1 MITIGSVLNERYKV
15 DGLIGTGGMSL
26 VYKGKDLELS
36 RTVAIKILKRKT
48 DPNSEGP
55 DLLERFPELRERF
68 KNEARFVANFSHPNI
83 VIVYDTGTD
92 SRSLSLP
99 IDYIIM
105 EFVDGQDL
113 KKHIRAS
120 APFSVSRA
128 LNIAIQI
135 CSGIDYAHRTGF
147 VHADIKPQ
155 NILIVTDTDT
165 VKITDFGIAQSML
178 TGTQSMSAV
187 DPSMKKEDV
196 VWGSPQYFSPEQ
208 ASGGTPTPASDVYSI
223 GIVLYEMLSGKLP
236 FVGADQ
242 RELALA
248 HVRDRVPHVR
258 EVMPSVPADLDFY
271 IHKAMSKE
279 PTARYASAGQLGRLL
294 LDLQK
299 KLEAGTGGVNVIS
312 PAAQQSIPPIRPNVG
327 GSGTGNAPAGPT
339 GSISQQPQPI
349 GGGQGSQGG
358 QSAPRIVQV
367 GTPPSPSGPVNPYQ
381 TSGPVNPPSGAQA
394 PSVPRTT
401 LPNAPGRVSQPPYTV
416 PSSGNAPQPP
426 AMPNIPAP
434 IQVGGSRPQ
443 APVQGGTGSYAPNL
457 PTTPPTYAGYG
468 QPAAPYAGQPPA
480 APLGAPQYG
489 VAPSEPIFDMATVLL
504 GIIAAGA
511 VLGLIVLWLAVWGAW
526 A

>member
-48 DPNSEGP
+48 DPNSEGQ
-55 DLLERFPELRERF
+55 DLLDRFPELRDRF

-128 LNIAIQI
+128 LNIAIQM

-165 VKITDFGIAQSML
+165 VKITDFGIAQYML

-242 RELALA
+242 RELGLA
-248 HVRDRVPHVR
+248 HIRDRVPHVR
-258 EVMPSVPADLDFY
+258 EVMPSIPADLDFY

-279 PTARYASAGQLGRLL
+279 PPARYASAGQLGRLL

-299 KLEAGTGGVNVIS
+299 KLDTGTGGINVSS
-312 PAAQQSIPPIRPNVG
+312 PASQQPIPQIRPNVG
-327 GSGTGNAPAGPT
+327 GTGNAPAGPT
-339 GSISQQPQPI
+339 GSIPQQSQQM
-349 GGGQGSQGG
+349 GGAQGG

-367 GTPPSPSGPVNPYQ
+367 GTPQSPSGPVNPYQ
-381 TSGPVNPPSGAQA
+381 TSGPVSGSGASAGQA

-416 PSSGNAPQPP
+416 PGSGNAPQPP
-426 AMPNIPAP
+426 AAGNIPAP

-443 APVQGGTGSYAPNL
+443 APVQGGTGGYAPNQ
-457 PTTPPTYAGYG
+457 PNYAGYG
-468 QPAAPYAGQPPA
+468 QPATPYSGQQAGQPA
-480 APLGAPQYG
+480 APMGAPQYG
-489 VAPSEPIFDMATVLL
+489 VVSSEPVFDVATVLL

-511 VLGLIVLWLAVWGAW
+511 VLGLIVLWLAVWSAW